1 MSKANFPID
10 PVLTAIAIAYRNRHM
25 IADSVLHR
33 TPVAKQEFKYRQYDL
48 GESFTVPDS
57 RVGRTSRPNQVE
69 FSAKEITQSTEDFAL
84 DAPVP
89 NADIKNAPNGY
100 NPKGRAV
107 EQTTNLIELG
117 REIRTAQ
124 LVFNENSYANGLK
137 KTLSGDTQWSHDD
150 ANPID
155 HILEALDAPVM
166 RPNVMVLGQRAAT
179 ALRRNKAIV
188 KAYNGTLGDS
198 GLVPLAFIRDLFEV
212 EEILVGQALVNAVN
226 PGKKPVLSRAWG
238 NHCAL
243 FYRDLLADTNGGAT
257 FGMTAQFGEREVREI
272 FDEDMG
278 YRGGSRLRVGESVK
292 ELIVAKDLGYFLKDV
307 AA

>member
-33 TPVAKQEFKYRQYDL
+33 VPVGKQEFKYREFNL
-48 GESFTVPDS
+48 GESFTVPDV

-69 FSAKEITQSTEDFAL
+69 FSAKDLTASTEDFAL
-84 DAPVP
+84 DAPIP
-89 NADIKNAPNGY
+89 NVDLKNAPAGY
-100 NPKGRAV
+100 DPRGRAV
-107 EQTTNLIELG
+107 EQTTNLIELA
-117 REIRTAQ
+117 REVRTAN
-124 LVFNENSYANGLK
+124 LVFNEKSYATGLK
-137 KTLSGDTQWSHDD
+137 KTLSGNTQWTHDD

-155 HILEALDAPVM
+155 HILEALDAPIM

-188 KAYNGTLGDS
+188 KAYNGSLGDS

-212 EEILVGQALVNAVN
+212 EEILVGQSLVNSVN
-226 PGKKPVLSRAWG
+226 PGKKPVLNQAWG
-238 NHCAL
+238 NHCSL
-243 FYRDLLADTNGGAT
+243 FYRDRLADTNGGT
-257 FGMTAQFGEREVREI
+257 SFGLTAQFGDREVRDI
-272 FDEDMG
+272 LDNDMG

-292 ELIVAKDLGYFLKDV
+292 ELIIAKDLGYFLKDV
-307 AA
+307 A